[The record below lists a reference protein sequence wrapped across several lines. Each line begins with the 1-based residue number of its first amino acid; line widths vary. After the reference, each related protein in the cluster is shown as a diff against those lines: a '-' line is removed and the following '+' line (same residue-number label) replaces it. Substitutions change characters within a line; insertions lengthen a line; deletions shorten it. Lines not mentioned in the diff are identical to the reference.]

1 MSFSSRYFYD
11 WKSSARAQKRRSDTP
26 PALFDATQSARNVF
40 LFFVFFL
47 FFYPF
52 FFVSVFG
59 VSRHED
65 ILFLSGWLL
74 LSFYGIPF
82 FFSFETLFFFS
93 FFSEREREREVG
105 ILFLSRP
112 VSVIRLIISSS
123 SYRTAQFYWS
133 VPSFSF
139 SFIFFLEPSL
149 RLSERKGS
157 RKMGNSIW
165 NRKVWIFFV
174 LLVFFLE
181 RPSSRSR
188 ATSRKRTKT

>member
-40 LFFVFFL
+40 LFFVFFCFFTL
-47 FFYPF
+47 FFCFGLRRFSPRGHSLPFGLITSVFLWNSF
-52 FFVSVFG
+52 FFLIWNIV
-59 VSRHED
+59 
-65 ILFLSGWLL
+65 
-74 LSFYGIPF
+74 
-82 FFSFETLFFFS
+82 FFS
-93 FFSEREREREVG
+93 FFSEREREREIG